1 MASTSVWAELRH
13 LTPTQRN
20 AVIASYLGWTLD
32 AFDFFIMVF
41 VLKHIAEDFGTD
53 VKSVAL
59 AVTLTLAAR
68 PLGALLFG
76 LAADR
81 YGRRP
86 VLMADVL
93 AYSVLE
99 FASGFAPT
107 LTALLVLRFLYGIA
121 MGGEWGVGAS
131 LTMETIPPR
140 TRGIISGLL
149 QAGYPSGYLIA
160 SIVFGLLFPV
170 IGWRGMFMV
179 GAAPALLVL
188 FIRRNVEESP
198 AFVANHAR
206 PDRPSFFTAVQ
217 QHFGRLIYVV
227 LLMTAFNFFSHG
239 TQDLYPTFLEVQRG
253 FDTKTVSIIAIVY
266 NIGAILGG
274 LTFGFISEHIGRR
287 RAIVIA
293 ALLALPIIP
302 LWAYATS
309 PVTLALGAFLM
320 QVAVQGAWGIIPV
333 HLNEL
338 SPDEIRGTFPGFAY
352 QLGNL
357 LASVNAILQ
366 ARIAESHDNDYALAL
381 ALVCGVVAIAVAL
394 LAGLGRE
401 ARGIVFGRPS
411 NMQPA
416 D

>member
-1 MASTSVWAELRH
+1 MASNSVWSELRN

-20 AVIASYLGWTLD
+20 SVVASYLGWTLD

-41 VLKHIAEDFGTD
+41 VLKDIADTFGTD

-68 PLGALLFG
+68 PLGALVFG
-76 LAADR
+76 LLADR

-93 AYSVLE
+93 LFSVLE

-107 LTALLVLRFLYGIA
+107 LTALLVIRFIFGIA
-121 MGGEWGVGAS
+121 MGGEWGIGAS

-140 TRGIISGLL
+140 TRGLISGLL

-160 SIVFGLLFPV
+160 SIVYGLLFPL
-170 IGWRGMFMV
+170 IGWRGLFMV
-179 GAAPALLVL
+179 GVVPALLVL

-198 AFVANHAR
+198 AFVARQAIVAKPTFLTVVRH
-206 PDRPSFFTAVQ
+206 
-217 QHFGRLIYVV
+217 HFGRLIYVV
-227 LLMTAFNFFSHG
+227 LLMAAFNFFSHG
-239 TQDLYPTFLEVQRG
+239 TQDLYPTFLKVQHG
-253 FDTKTVSIIAIVY
+253 FSPGTISTIAIVY

-274 LTFGFISEHIGRR
+274 LCFGFISEHIGRR

-302 LWAYATS
+302 LWVYGSSAA
-309 PVTLALGAFLM
+309 VLALGAFLM
-320 QVAVQGAWGIIPV
+320 QVAVQGAWGIIPA

-357 LASVNAILQ
+357 LASVNATLQ
-366 ARIAESHDNDYALAL
+366 AGIAEAHGDDYALAL

-394 LAGLGRE
+394 LAAFGRE
-401 ARGIVFGRPS
+401 ARGIVFGS
-411 NMQPA
+411 SGKVQPA